1 MFDPRNPEH
10 FAMLLL
16 VHLAS
21 ADGSL
26 LPAEEDVILK
36 EGLNLFESYDVVA
49 LFESTR
55 EHWKS
60 LGMVNAMAEIDDDL
74 PLLGSLN
81 EAQRNKLYSLIF
93 DVINADGRVR
103 EEETTF
109 LKKIKFHLLS

>member
-36 EGLNLFESYDVVA
+36 EGKDLFNSYDVA
-49 LFESTR
+49 PLFESTR
-55 EHWKS
+55 EYWKR
-60 LGMVNAMAEIDDDL
+60 LGTVNAMAEIDDSL
-74 PLLGSLN
+74 QLLGSLK
-81 EAQRNKLYSLIF
+81 EAQRNKLYSLLF

-109 LKKIKFHLLS
+109 LKKVKFHLLS

>member
-26 LPAEEDVILK
+26 HPAEEDVILK
-36 EGLNLFESYDVVA
+36 EGTSLFNSHDVA
-49 LFESTR
+49 SLLASTR
-55 EHWKS
+55 EHWTR
-60 LGMVNAMAEIDDDL
+60 LGMVNAMAEIDENL
-74 PLLGSLN
+74 LLLGSLN
-81 EAQRNKLYSLIF
+81 EAQRNRLYSLLF

-109 LKKIKFHLLS
+109 LKKVKFHLLS